1 MTAFEF
7 EGDATISSVRKGDTA
22 ASFTGEGDAGV
33 SFMDEGDTV
42 AVPEPEGSAAARF
55 NPRSI
60 LVTGGCGFIGS
71 NFVRYVV
78 ENHPGAHVTV
88 LEIARL

>member
-7 EGDATISSVRKGDTA
+7 EGDATISSVRESDTV

-33 SFMDEGDTV
+33 SFMDEGD
-42 AVPEPEGSAAARF
+42 AVTIPEPEGSVAAHF
-55 NPRSI
+55 NPKII

-71 NFVRYVV
+71 NFV
-78 ENHPGAHVTV
+78 
-88 LEIARL
+88 